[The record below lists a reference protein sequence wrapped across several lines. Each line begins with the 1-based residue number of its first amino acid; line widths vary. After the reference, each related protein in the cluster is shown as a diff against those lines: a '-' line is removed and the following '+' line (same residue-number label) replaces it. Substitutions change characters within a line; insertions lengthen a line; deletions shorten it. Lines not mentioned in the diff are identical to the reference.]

1 MALILV
7 RAFKDPG
14 DRNPGQSLQSMDA
27 TTYQP
32 VSME

>member
-7 RAFKDPG
+7 RTFQDPG
-14 DRNPGQSLQSMDA
+14 DRNPGQSLQTTDA

-32 VSME
+32 VCIE